1 MDLSAKLGEMAFDGL
16 VIDLIPQVQL
26 GKRTIKKLGTAATLK
41 RGTIMAKGAD
51 GKLVVLGTGNTESVT
66 ATGDGSTV
74 AFSLIKNDTIPAG
87 VALVKV
93 DGTETND
100 WSYNPNNGDIT
111 FKTAPANT
119 KAIAVTTIVDAH
131 TPDCILADDV
141 AVGTTDD
148 VAVIAYTA
156 GCFNANKV
164 IAAEDYT
171 ITDADKDA
179 LRHYDIILKAA
190 LAVNE

>member
-1 MDLSAKLGEMAFDGL
+1 MNLSAKLGEMTFDGL
-16 VIDLIPQVQL
+16 VIDLVPQVQL
-26 GKRTIKKLGTAATLK
+26 GKKTIRKLGTAGTLK
-41 RGTIMAKGAD
+41 RGTIMAKGGD
-51 GKLVVLGTGNTESVT
+51 GKLVVLGTDNTGSIT

-74 AFSLIKNDTIPAG
+74 VFSLVDDDVIPAG
-87 VALVKV
+87 VAEVKV
-93 DGTETND
+93 DGTATTD
-100 WSYNPNNGDIT
+100 YSYNPNNGDLT

-119 KAIAVTTIVDAH
+119 KGIAVTTIVEAL

-164 IAAEDYT
+164 TVATGYT
-171 ITDADKDA
+171 ITDGDLDA

-190 LAVNE
+190 LAVIE